1 MPMAEVGF
9 KMFSLN
15 SLYIGHTRRKWY
27 SDSMVFILHDLHNR
41 WSRVKFM
48 YLFFSID
55 KLCDEVLNLA
65 NAIRYV
71 DSLIQDKYI
80 SLL

>member
-1 MPMAEVGF
+1 
-9 KMFSLN
+9 
-15 SLYIGHTRRKWY
+15 
-27 SDSMVFILHDLHNR
+27 MVFILHDLHSR

-48 YLFFSID
+48 CLSFSID